1 MAIYFPCEYEQAVNL
16 RKFLDNKRCN
26 ATLKVISDHFNCTAT
41 YFIVLRDD
49 KVRDAY
55 INYNNYE
62 KWKSKGGMDYQK
74 ETFIIGNRTFKG
86 DQTIKFSGLVSTY
99 FDTNIDLRFEIDD
112 YIYKTIENE
121 GHLSE
126 EGQKAYNEILDE
138 IFEDTDINIF
148 DNIDK
153 EE

>member
-49 KVRDAY
+49 KTRDAY
-55 INYNNYE
+55 INYNCYE
-62 KWKSKGGMDYQK
+62 KWKSKGEMDYQK
-74 ETFIIGNRTFKG
+74 ENFIIGNKTLEG

-99 FDTNIDLRFEIDD
+99 LNSNIDLRFEIDD
-112 YIYKTIENE
+112 YIYKSDDE
-121 GHLSE
+121 G
-126 EGQKAYNEILDE
+126 YLDE
-138 IFEDTDINIF
+138 ETQNEYEEMLNELFEDTDINIF
-148 DNIDK
+148 DVSGK
-153 EE
+153 ED